1 MTFSG
6 FQDFQFVYLRHFK
19 LYPPLLSANS
29 HELHKFHITFIRI
42 KNTTKVTSSSS
53 KKMSSDLMDTEP
65 GGENTQ

>member
-1 MTFSG
+1 M
-6 FQDFQFVYLRHFK
+6 
-19 LYPPLLSANS
+19 NS

-42 KNTTKVTSSSS
+42 KNTTKVTSSPS

>member
-1 MTFSG
+1 M
-6 FQDFQFVYLRHFK
+6 YLRHFK
-19 LYPPLLSANS
+19 LYPPLLKREVHMNS
-29 HELHKFHITFIRI
+29 HDLHKFHITFIRI